1 MDQKLTTQT
10 LWQDFD
16 PQAEALDVNV
26 ARVTGEE
33 IVTKNIYFTG
43 RTLQD
48 GCKSRVYA
56 TVCYKSTKSVKPAVL
71 FIGDYH
77 KPIQVD
83 VLQHLASQGFVAMSI
98 DYAGRAPGKACTLY
112 SPQLDYCNADVA
124 KSMFVIE
131 TNAKETKMYE
141 YALNSMRA
149 ITYLLENENVKNVS
163 VFTNGSGA
171 NVGLMVLGEDKRLFR
186 GVVAF
191 GNLHKDFPSD
201 EDEQL
206 NLDSMEGLEK
216 HLAFKEKEQ
225 QWNQGLAPQT
235 YVQKIEIPVYVV
247 GAATSHHVDIIK
259 LSEMS
264 FRLGEGSRLLLLP
277 TVIDYVP
284 GSNVVDVVKWLK
296 GAEVTDDTEI
306 TSFTEDGNYYLRVR
320 TSTSLR
326 KTQLWYTTQVQSLA
340 KHWVRAD
347 LVKSDD
353 GYVAKLDLYTKQS
366 EILAF
371 ATLDEAVNYSTPIFK
386 DNATVSVAKIPN
398 NVLFV
403 GNVDQPL
410 IPINTGDKW
419 WNLDLQ
425 PQLASGYLDIVGSKG
440 CAFGTFALADSS
452 TQSSLSL
459 TISFD
464 VCCDIR
470 QQVCVTLVSNF
481 GKESQQYRQ
490 TAELVGDGK
499 WQRVTLEGKNFRRIG
514 DGRQISE
521 EERVEMMIVHAEGE
535 FIINNIYL
543 V

>member
-26 ARVTGEE
+26 ARVFEEE

-43 RTLQD
+43 RNLLD

-56 TVCYKSTKSVKPAVL
+56 TVCAKAVKSAKPAVL

-77 KPIQVD
+77 KPIQLE

-98 DYAGRAPGKACTLY
+98 DYAGRAKGRACTQY

-124 KSMFVIE
+124 KNMFLIE

-149 ITYLLENENVKNVS
+149 VTYLLQNENVKNVS
-163 VFTNGSGA
+163 VFTQGCGA
-171 NVGLMVLGEDKRLFR
+171 YIGLMALGEDKRISR

-191 GNLHKDFPSD
+191 GNLQKDFPVD
-201 EDEQL
+201 IDEQI
-206 NLDSMEGLEK
+206 NLDSVEGLEI
-216 HLAFKEKEQ
+216 HLAHKEKEQ

-235 YVQKIEIPVYVV
+235 YVQKIEVPVYVI
-247 GAATSHHVDIIK
+247 GSATSNRVDVVK

-277 TVIDYVP
+277 TVMDYVP
-284 GSNVVDVVKWLK
+284 SCYVQDVIKWLK
-296 GAEVTDDTEI
+296 GTDVEGEAEI

-320 TSTSLR
+320 TTKSLR
-326 KTQLWYTTQVQSLA
+326 KTQLWYTTQSQRMA
-340 KHWVRAD
+340 KHWVKAE
-347 LVKSDD
+347 LTKSDD
-353 GYVAKLDLYTKQS
+353 GYVAKIDLYTKES

-371 ATLDEAVNYSTPIFK
+371 ATVDDTICYSTPVFRDK
-386 DNATVSVAKIPN
+386 ATVSVAKIPN
-398 NVLFV
+398 NILFIGSV
-403 GNVDQPL
+403 GQPL
-410 IPINTGDKW
+410 IPISVDNQW

-425 PQLASGYLDIVGSKG
+425 PELAPGYLDIVGAKG
-440 CAFGTFALADSS
+440 KAFGTFALADNRL
-452 TQSSLSL
+452 QSSLSL

-464 VCCDIR
+464 VCCNIR
-470 QQVCVTLVSNF
+470 QQVSVILAGSF
-481 GKESQQYRQ
+481 GKENRMYKQ
-490 TAELVGDGK
+490 TAEVVGDGK
-499 WQRVTLEGKNFRRIG
+499 WQHIMLEGKNFRRIS

-521 EERVEMMIVHAEGE
+521 QERAEMMIVCAEE
-535 FIINNIYL
+535 DLIINNIYL

>member
-1 MDQKLTTQT
+1 MGQKLTTQT

-16 PQAEALDVNV
+16 ASAEPLDVNV
-26 ARVTGEE
+26 ARVSGEE

-56 TVCYKSTKSVKPAVL
+56 TVCAKSTKSVKPAVL

-77 KPIQVD
+77 KPIQLD
-83 VLQHLASQGFVAMSI
+83 ILQHLASQGFVAMSI
-98 DYAGRAPGKACTLY
+98 DYAGRVSGSACTLY

-124 KSMFVIE
+124 QSMFVIE

-149 ITYLLENENVKNVS
+149 ITYLLQNESVKNVS
-163 VFTNGSGA
+163 VFTQGSGA

-191 GNLHKDFPSD
+191 GNLHKDFPV
-201 EDEQL
+201 EDNQQVS
-206 NLDSMEGLEK
+206 LDSVEGLEK
-216 HLAFKEKEQ
+216 HLAQKEKEQ

-235 YVQKIEIPVYVV
+235 YVQQIEAPVYVV
-247 GAATSHHVDIIK
+247 GAPTSHHVDVVK

-264 FRLGEGSRLLLLP
+264 FRLPEQSRLLLLP
-277 TVIDYVP
+277 TVIDYIP
-284 GSNVVDVVKWLK
+284 SSHVVDVVKWLK
-296 GAEVTDDTEI
+296 GTEIASNAEI
-306 TSFTEDGNYYLRVR
+306 TSFTEEGNYYLRVR

-326 KTQLWYTTQVQSLA
+326 KTQLWYTTQAHRLA

-347 LVKSDD
+347 LVKSED
-353 GYVAKLDLYTKQS
+353 GYIAKIDLYQKES
-366 EILAF
+366 EVLAF
-371 ATLDEAVNYSTPIFK
+371 ALIDDTISYATPVFREK
-386 DNATVSVAKIPN
+386 ATVSVAKIPN
-398 NVLFV
+398 NILFV
-403 GNVDQPL
+403 GNGGQTL

-419 WNLDLQ
+419 WNVDLI
-425 PQLASGYLDIVGSKG
+425 PELSEGYLDIVGAKG
-440 CAFGTFALADSS
+440 CAFGTFALSDSS
-452 TQSSLSL
+452 VQSSLSL

-464 VCCDIR
+464 VCSNIR
-470 QQVCVTLVSNF
+470 QQVSVTLISNF
-481 GKESQQYRQ
+481 GEDSRHYRQ
-490 TAELVGDGK
+490 STDLVGDGK
-499 WQRVTLEGKNFRRIG
+499 WQRVTLEGNNFRRIG

-521 EERVEMMIVHAEGE
+521 EERVEMMIIHADGE